1 MTGRTRESGF
11 TLVEVLVALAIV
23 AIALAAGARAL
34 GLGVQGGRALE
45 SRMLALQAADN
56 RLAELRL
63 QRAFPAP
70 GQTAVPCQQ
79 GPYPFRCEQV
89 VSPSVNAN
97 FRQIVIRARLSDGPV
112 LAELAGLVSALP

>member
-1 MTGRTRESGF
+1 MTRRIPESGF

-34 GLGVQGGRALE
+34 TLGVQGGRALE
-45 SRMLALQAADN
+45 SRTLALQAADN

-63 QRAFPAP
+63 QRAFPAL
-70 GQTAVPCQQ
+70 GNTAVPCPQ
-79 GPYPFRCEQV
+79 GPFAFRCEQV
-89 VSPSVNAN
+89 ISAAANDN
-97 FRQIVIRARLSDGPV
+97 FRQIVIRARLNDGPV